1 MSALYNRTGETMKI
15 QTEVRRID
23 VLRAI
28 VAVHIG
34 TRQNYI
40 AFLMIAAVI
49 LWLNLYNDDFDNS
62 FSWWF
67 SYSILSLGFTL
78 IGFLFSMLITIPFVL
93 FSSSY
98 YRGVVGWHEYEI
110 CKDGFLEKT
119 NINQDKIMW
128 KGINDVRITRSSIL
142 MIKNK
147 YFFYLIPK
155 HGFSSEREFEKFADT
170 ARTSWTAARHQPAV

>member
-1 MSALYNRTGETMKI
+1 MAWMSALYNRTGETMKI

-67 SYSILSLGFTL
+67 SYSILSLCFTL

-93 FSSSY
+93 F
-98 YRGVVGWHEYEI
+98 RRLTIGVLSVGMNMKYARMV
-110 CKDGFLEKT
+110 F
-119 NINQDKIMW
+119 W
-128 KGINDVRITRSSIL
+128 KKQI
-142 MIKNK
+142 
-147 YFFYLIPK
+147 
-155 HGFSSEREFEKFADT
+155 
-170 ARTSWTAARHQPAV
+170 